1 MAKRELQEINAGSMA
16 DIAFL
21 LLIFFL
27 VTTTMD
33 TDTGLTRRLP
43 PMPPPNEKPQDNLI
57 KKRNVFVVLVNKE
70 NQLLVANK
78 LMNIKDL
85 KEAAKEF
92 IANPKNDPELPSKT
106 EEDIPYFG
114 KVMVTKNHVIS
125 LQTDRGTSY
134 GMYIAVQN
142 QLVKAYDELRDG
154 LAMERF
160 GKKFKNL
167 GQPEQ
172 DAIEKIYPLKISEA
186 EPKNVGGTK

>member
-33 TDTGLTRRLP
+33 TDTGLTRKLP
-43 PMPPPNEKPQDNLI
+43 AMPQENQPENQQI
-57 KKRNVFVVLVNKE
+57 RKRNVFVVLVNKE
-70 NQLLVANK
+70 NQLLVAGK

-85 KEAAKEF
+85 KDAAKNF
-92 IANPKNDPELPSKT
+92 IANPNNDPDLPSKT

-142 QLVKAYDELRDG
+142 ELVKAYDELRDEK
-154 LAMERF
+154 AMERF
-160 GKKFKNL
+160 GKKFKDL
-167 GQPEQ
+167 DQSKQ

-186 EPKNVGGTK
+186 EPKNVGGK

>member
-33 TDTGLTRRLP
+33 TDTGLTRKLP
-43 PMPPPNEKPQDNLI
+43 AMPQENQPENQQI
-57 KKRNVFVVLVNKE
+57 RKRNVFVVLVNKE
-70 NQLLVANK
+70 NQLLVAGK

-85 KEAAKEF
+85 KDAAKNF
-92 IANPKNDPELPSKT
+92 IANPNNDPDLPSKT

-142 QLVKAYDELRDG
+142 ELVKAYDELRDEK
-154 LAMERF
+154 AMERF
-160 GKKFKNL
+160 GKKFKDLDQSKQN
-167 GQPEQ
+167 
-172 DAIEKIYPLKISEA
+172 AIEEIYPLKISEA
-186 EPKNVGGTK
+186 EPKNVGGK